1 MKTCDV
7 CNGEGNTDN
16 NEDLA
21 ERGPWSYWAKLPVQS
36 ALAVIV
42 GLVKP
47 TKCYACNGTGEET
60 R

>member
-7 CNGEGNTDN
+7 CNGEGSTDN

-21 ERGPWSYWAKLPVQS
+21 ERGPWSYWANLPVQS
-36 ALAVIV
+36 ALAVIM

-47 TKCYACNGTGEET
+47 TKCYACNGIGESQ
-60 R
+60 